1 MSRGSV
7 KRKEPNSR
15 SIESIA
21 IDHVCLI
28 SRKAKPGGPGRVSPS
43 AFLGSPDSTSCHPG
57 WPCLVLRRDC
67 RRGRGGRAASLAV
80 SQASLPSLPDPS
92 TQRQKSK
99 NRDNPKQARTLRISP
114 ARSEVLRSRLS
125 KLEKDGKGSP
135 EPSSVFPPCIGGQA
149 RLRCRSGVMFTLGW
163 EQNLAG
169 CLLVMIVRLGPMP
182 PRVGGVR
189 RTAGLGSPYVQCR

>member
-1 MSRGSV
+1 MFDKPEGEAWRAGSGFSLSLSRIPRLHFLSP
-7 KRKEPNSR
+7 RLALPR
-15 SIESIA
+15 SPPRLPE
-21 IDHVCLI
+21 
-28 SRKAKPGGPGRVSPS
+28 GE
-43 AFLGSPDSTSCHPG
+43 
-57 WPCLVLRRDC
+57 
-67 RRGRGGRAASLAV
+67 GGRAASLAV

-92 TQRQKSK
+92 TQRQRSK

-135 EPSSVFPPCIGGQA
+135 EPSSVFPPCIGGQD
-149 RLRCRSGVMFTLGW
+149 RLRCRSGVMFTMGW